1 MLIKNEI
8 SNWFEFDIWVNVSLP
23 EDVDQSLSIND
34 FLHNFRFRDSR
45 WGTFEKEDRIRYE
58 IMTEENEKSSLLQL
72 LFVVH

>member
-34 FLHNFRFRDSR
+34 FLHNFRFHYSR
-45 WGTFEKEDRIRYE
+45 WGTFEKKDRIPYE